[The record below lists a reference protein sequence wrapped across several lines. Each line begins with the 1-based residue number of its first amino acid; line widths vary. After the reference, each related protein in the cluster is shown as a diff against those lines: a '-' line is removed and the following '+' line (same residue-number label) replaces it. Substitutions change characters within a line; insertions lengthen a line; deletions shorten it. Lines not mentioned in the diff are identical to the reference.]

1 MALRNLFG
9 NVALESTQLDTNL
22 THGELLE
29 EILKQ
34 LRMMNIHLA
43 AISGEKV
50 DTQDAED
57 NSNVN

>member
-1 MALRNLFG
+1 MALRNIFG
-9 NVALESTQLDTNL
+9 DVALESTQIETNIS
-22 THGELLE
+22 HGDLLLE
-29 EILKQ
+29 VLKQ